1 MNKLTP
7 LFIAGSLAISA
18 GLVIAQNQMVKDD
31 PIQGHDMPGMDM
43 SDMRAPASGNPF
55 EKAGIGLGDRTRWT

>member
-18 GLVIAQNQMVKDD
+18 GLIVAQNQMVKDD
-31 PIQGHDMPGMDM
+31 PMQGHDMPGMSNM
-43 SDMRAPASGNPF
+43 KAPASGNPLA
-55 EKAGIGLGDRTRWT
+55 KTGLDGEIPA